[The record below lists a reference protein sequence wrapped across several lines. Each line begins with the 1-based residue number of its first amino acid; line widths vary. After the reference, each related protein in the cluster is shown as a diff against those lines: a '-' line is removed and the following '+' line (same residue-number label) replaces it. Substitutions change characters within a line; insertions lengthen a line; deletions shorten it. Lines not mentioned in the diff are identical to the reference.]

1 LSSIGAD
8 DVSPGEANFIPR
20 DSIPWSGARRMRVE
34 LDKKSLFALAS
45 DTRLEM
51 LKSLQP
57 MRRTVSQLSEE
68 LGIDKSAIH
77 RHLKKMEEGGL
88 VKRFEEHG
96 FVYYGLTWK
105 ARDLI
110 SPNESTR
117 VVIILS
123 ATWIILLAVVIL
135 LAAIG
140 LVYSN
145 SDSPQTL
152 VPRSGDQYDELQ
164 TDEYALSHDS
174 FMYFTIAAILA
185 SAALILLFIAY
196 RIIRKPLQGSPEKST
211 GLDLPDQVVADD

>member
-1 LSSIGAD
+1 MS
-8 DVSPGEANFIPR
+8 R
-20 DSIPWSGARRMRVE
+20 DSLPWSGAPKMRVE

-123 ATWIILLAVVIL
+123 AMWIVL
-135 LAAIG
+135 LAAVIF
-140 LVYSN
+140 L
-145 SDSPQTL
+145 
-152 VPRSGDQYDELQ
+152 
-164 TDEYALSHDS
+164 A
-174 FMYFTIAAILA
+174 A
-185 SAALILLFIAY
+185 SAVVQLNDDSASTPRTGGEYDQLQEATTGSFEESLSWILPIAIFASGALVLFLLAF
-196 RIIRKPLQGSPEKST
+196 RIVRKPLQGSPEKSN
-211 GLDLPDQVVADD
+211 GIDLPDQVSADD

>member
-1 LSSIGAD
+1 
-8 DVSPGEANFIPR
+8 
-20 DSIPWSGARRMRVE
+20 MRVE

-123 ATWIILLAVVIL
+123 AMWIVL
-135 LAAIG
+135 LAAVIF
-140 LVYSN
+140 LATIAVVQLSD
-145 SDSPQTL
+145 DSPSSLTPRTGGEYDQLQEATTGSFEGSLSWVLSIAIFASGAL
-152 VPRSGDQYDELQ
+152 VLF
-164 TDEYALSHDS
+164 L
-174 FMYFTIAAILA
+174 LA
-185 SAALILLFIAY
+185 FKIV
-196 RIIRKPLQGSPEKST
+196 RKPLQGSPEKSA
-211 GLDLPDQVVADD
+211 GLDLPDQVNPDD

>member
-1 LSSIGAD
+1 MSSIGAD
-8 DVSPGEANFIPR
+8 NTSPSEANFIPS
-20 DSIPWSGARRMRVE
+20 DGIPWSGARRMRVE

-68 LGIDKSAIH
+68 LGIDKGAIH

-117 VVIILS
+117 VVIVLS
-123 ATWIILLAVVIL
+123 AIWIALLAVVITMATFAVVSL
-135 LAAIG
+135 
-140 LVYSN
+140 N
-145 SDSPQTL
+145 NDSSQLL
-152 VPRSGDQYDELQ
+152 VPRSGDQYEQ
-164 TDEYALSHDS
+164 VATDGYSLYNDPLP
-174 FMYFTIAAILA
+174 YFLTA
-185 SAALILLFIAY
+185 AALGSVAVVVLFMAY
-196 RIIRKPLQGSPEKST
+196 RIVRKPLQGSPEKSS
-211 GLDLPDQVVADD
+211 GLNLPDQATMDD

>member
-1 LSSIGAD
+1 MSSAEIGD
-8 DVSPGEANFIPR
+8 ISPDEANFNPR
-20 DSIPWSGARRMRVE
+20 NSLLWSGAAKLRVE

-68 LGIDKSAIH
+68 LGIDKGAIH

-123 ATWIILLAVVIL
+123 ALWVVLIAAVIL
-135 LAAIG
+135 LATSAVHQLNDDSTRTLTPGIG
-140 LVYSN
+140 EDYQQNMMTLDGSY
-145 SDSPQTL
+145 DSWLTW
-152 VPRSGDQYDELQ
+152 
-164 TDEYALSHDS
+164 
-174 FMYFTIAAILA
+174 ILLIGIFA
-185 SAALILLFIAY
+185 SAALVLLILAFKL
-196 RIIRKPLQGSPEKST
+196 IRKPLQGSPEKST
-211 GLDLPDQVVADD
+211 GLDLPDQVCTDD

>member
-1 LSSIGAD
+1 MTSIGAD
-8 DVSPGEANFIPR
+8 NASPSEANFIPS

-68 LGIDKSAIH
+68 LGIDKGAIH

-123 ATWIILLAVVIL
+123 AIWIVLLAVVIT
-135 LAAIG
+135 LATVA
-140 LVYSN
+140 VVNSN
-145 SDSPQTL
+145 DDSSQTL
-152 VPRSGDQYDELQ
+152 IPRSGDQYQETG
-164 TDEYALSHDS
+164 TDGLTLYNDPLPYSLMA
-174 FMYFTIAAILA
+174 AAIGA
-185 SAALILLFIAY
+185 VALIVLFMAY
-196 RIIRKPLQGSPEKST
+196 RIVRKPFQGSPEKFS
-211 GLDLPDQVVADD
+211 GLDLPDQAIMDD